1 MFFIGIDIAK
11 RKHDAVVIDNN
22 GTVIQKAFSFS
33 NSLEGY
39 NKLVSIIKKITSDKT
54 DIVFAMESTSHYWL
68 ALYSKLIK
76 DGYLVH
82 VINPIQSNALR
93 GLFIRQAKTD
103 PIDALIIAEV
113 VRFGKFSSTNFPKEK
128 ILFLREMCRNRLY
141 MVDSVSDLKRKVT
154 ALIDQVFP
162 EYDKIFSDIFLVSS
176 MAILLKYPTPTKL
189 IRAKESTLTNIL
201 SKASGNHFGSEKAK
215 EILLAAKNTFGIDD
229 TYDTYSTLIK
239 KYLNQIKFIQKD
251 IAEIE
256 KKISDIMQEIG
267 STITTIPGVS
277 TILGAIILS
286 EIGDVSRFNSPNK
299 LAAFAGIDPSI
310 KQSGDYS
317 SIRNHMSKR
326 GSPYL
331 RRALWM
337 ACTTSIQ
344 FDPMFKEY
352 YLKKRSEGKSYM
364 TTLGHISKKL
374 ITVIFAILRDNKK
387 YEPVITA
394 A

>member
-1 MFFIGIDIAK
+1 M
-11 RKHDAVVIDNN
+11 R
-22 GTVIQKAFSFS
+22 T
-33 NSLEGY
+33 
-39 NKLVSIIKKITSDKT
+39 KKIN
-54 DIVFAMESTSHYWL
+54 VFAEVWT
-68 ALYSKLIK
+68 KI
-76 DGYLVH
+76 
-82 VINPIQSNALR
+82 
-93 GLFIRQAKTD
+93 
-103 PIDALIIAEV
+103 IDKAE
-113 VRFGKFSSTNFPKEK
+113 G
-128 ILFLREMCRNRLY
+128 
-141 MVDSVSDLKRKVT
+141 
-154 ALIDQVFP
+154 
-162 EYDKIFSDIFLVSS
+162 
-176 MAILLKYPTPTKL
+176 
-189 IRAKESTLTNIL
+189 
-201 SKASGNHFGSEKAK
+201 GNHFGSEKAK

-286 EIGDVSRFNSPNK
+286 EIGDVSRFSSPNK